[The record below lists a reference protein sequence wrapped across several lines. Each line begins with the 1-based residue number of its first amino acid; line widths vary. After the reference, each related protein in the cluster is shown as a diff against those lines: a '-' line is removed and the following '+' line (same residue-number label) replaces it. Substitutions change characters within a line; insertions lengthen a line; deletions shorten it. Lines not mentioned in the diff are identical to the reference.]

1 MLIFICENW
10 YFVAEFETLRMKVS
24 SENHHKG
31 IMALGSFSGFHSL
44 IACESNNNMYHN
56 SKSQHVVLLHGR
68 HS

>member
-10 YFVAEFETLRMKVS
+10 YFVAEFEMLGMKVS
-24 SENHHKG
+24 SENHHKD

-56 SKSQHVVLLHGR
+56 SKSQHVVLLHAK